1 MAWHLGYPL
10 SQTLFTSVY
19 IEEILM
25 PEPESLED
33 ADFIKDRPSGYQ
45 RPPLLLIL
53 RAYCVGLLKTC
64 GYVVERIKTESYYE
78 VSTFAGLAYR
88 PCVSSGPL
96 RTDH

>member
-25 PEPESLED
+25 PEPECLED
-33 ADFIKDRPSGYQ
+33 ADFIKNGPPGYQ
-45 RPPLLLIL
+45 RPPLLGIL
-53 RAYCVGLLKTC
+53 RAYCIGLLKTC

-78 VSTFAGLAYR
+78 VSTSSVLPALWVS
-88 PCVSSGPL
+88 PC
-96 RTDH
+96 